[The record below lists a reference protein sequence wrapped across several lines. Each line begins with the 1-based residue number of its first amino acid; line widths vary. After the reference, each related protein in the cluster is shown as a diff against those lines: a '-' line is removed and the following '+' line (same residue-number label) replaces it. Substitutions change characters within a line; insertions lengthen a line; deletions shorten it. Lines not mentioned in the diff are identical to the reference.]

1 MALRLAEANR
11 AIQAI
16 LAKANDLEF
25 NISVS
30 VCDADGHLV
39 AHQRMDDTFAEAPR
53 GSIGKP
59 NRRLDLRLPRKR
71 FLPLRKNGKR
81 KTNARDKRGTQ

>member
-11 AIQAI
+11 AIQAV
-16 LAKANDLEF
+16 LAKANDLEL

-39 AHQRMDDTFAEAPR
+39 AHQRMDDTFAEAPC

-59 NRRLDLRLPRKR
+59 IPKARLETTPEAVLTV
-71 FLPLRKNGKR
+71 RKNGKR
-81 KTNARDKRGTQ
+81 KPNARDKRGTQ